1 MSKTTND
8 YTYFPHAK
16 FWQVAF
22 GRTALIVT
30 VLIAISKILQ
40 GIIGPHFQTFTATK
54 PRIQGSSL
62 IRTMQVDTV

>member
-1 MSKTTND
+1 MNKTTND

-40 GIIGPHFQTFTATK
+40 GIISPPLSDIHSNK

>member
-1 MSKTTND
+1 MSKKTDD

-22 GRTALIVT
+22 GTTALIVT

-40 GIIGPHFQTFTATK
+40 GIIGRHFQTFTATCPGFK
-54 PRIQGSSL
+54 V
-62 IRTMQVDTV
+62 QV